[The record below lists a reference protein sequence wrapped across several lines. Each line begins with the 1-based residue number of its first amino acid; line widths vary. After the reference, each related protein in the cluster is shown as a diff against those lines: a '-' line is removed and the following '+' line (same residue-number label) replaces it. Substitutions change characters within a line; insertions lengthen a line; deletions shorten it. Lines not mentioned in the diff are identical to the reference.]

1 MRRFRRARP
10 YLNAGETL
18 RRNQVFSGHLTPAAN
33 SPNRRPASPNS
44 YPADAPFAAMGSTPP
59 ADSMSFQK
67 WQET

>member
-1 MRRFRRARP
+1 MELLISARIG
-10 YLNAGETL
+10 YSVAQASQRVN
-18 RRNQVFSGHLTPAAN
+18 R
-33 SPNRRPASPNS
+33 SPGPDS